1 MTKDLPETMRG
12 VVLTGHGGFDKLEY
26 RTDLPVPRPGPGQI
40 LIRVAAS
47 SVNNTDVNTR
57 IGWYS
62 KSVRED
68 TGTGGASGFTDNVD
82 TDGGWAGVPLHF
94 PRIQGAD
101 CCGRIVA
108 VGDGVD
114 AARIGERV
122 LVRTMQ
128 TTGAGGKDYGSWTY
142 GSECD
147 GGFAEYA
154 IADAPEAEPVRS
166 SDWTDLEL
174 ATIPCAYTTAEGMLQ
189 RIGLGAQKVLI
200 TGAAGGVGSAAIQL
214 AKRRGATVTAM
225 TSPEKAG
232 AIRALGADATLGRD
246 DVIPGQEFDAVV
258 DLVAGPRWPDLL
270 DSIRPGGRYVT
281 SGAIAGPI
289 VELDVRTLY
298 LRDLTLFGSTYQ
310 PRNIL
315 PDIIGYIERGEIKPA
330 VAATYPLERL
340 VDAQKAFLEKRFVG
354 KIAIDVAADG

>member
-1 MTKDLPETMRG
+1 MSPDLPKIMRG
-12 VVLTGHGGFDKLEY
+12 VVLTGHGGLDKLEY
-26 RTDLPVPRPGPGQI
+26 RTDLPVPQPGPGQI
-40 LIRVAAS
+40 LIKVAAA

-62 KSVRED
+62 KAVRGD
-68 TGTGGASGFTDNVD
+68 TGTGGADGFADDVD
-82 TDGGWAGVPLHF
+82 TDGGWAGEPIRF

-108 VGDGVD
+108 VGDGVN

-128 TTGAGGKDYGSWTY
+128 TTGAGGKAFASWTY

-147 GGFAEYA
+147 GAFAEYA
-154 IADAPEAEPVRS
+154 VADAPEAEPVLS

-189 RIGLGAQKVLI
+189 RVGLGAEKVLI
-200 TGAAGGVGSAAIQL
+200 TGAAGGVGSAAVQL
-214 AKRRGATVTAM
+214 AKRRGAVVTAM
-225 TSPEKAG
+225 TSPEKVDAL
-232 AIRALGADATLGRD
+232 RALGADDTIGRND
-246 DVIPGQEFDAVV
+246 DIPQERFDVVV

-270 DSIRPGGRYVT
+270 NAIRPGGRYVT

-315 PDIIGYIERGEIKPA
+315 PDIIGYIERGEIKPS
-330 VAATYPLERL
+330 VAAVYPLEQL
-340 VDAQKAFLEKRFVG
+340 VDAQKAFLDKGFVG
-354 KIAIDVAADG
+354 KIAIDVAAER